1 MRESSNDQAGGGPHR
16 ARIEAYFAACSEG
29 SAEDIAANFSPG
41 AVVYD
46 TNHTPVSGSGT
57 IGGFWVRVRERW
69 GGARWTVD
77 SCVEQGDAAAIEWTM
92 TGNAP
97 RPFAVSGSEHY
108 RFAPDG
114 RIDEIR
120 QYWTFDAEK
129 LDSGLVSRPHGT

>member
-1 MRESSNDQAGGGPHR
+1 MNDERSRPPTHR
-16 ARIEAYFAACSEG
+16 ARIEAYFAACSDG
-29 SAEDIAANFSPG
+29 TAEEIAAHFSPG

-46 TNHTPVSGSGT
+46 TNHAPVSGSGT

-77 SCVEQGDAAAIEWTM
+77 TCVEDADAAAIEWTM
-92 TGNAP
+92 TGAEP
-97 RPFAVSGSEHY
+97 RPFRVRGSEHY

-120 QYWTFDAEK
+120 QYWTFDAER
-129 LDSGLVSRPHGT
+129 LDTALLRYPYPG